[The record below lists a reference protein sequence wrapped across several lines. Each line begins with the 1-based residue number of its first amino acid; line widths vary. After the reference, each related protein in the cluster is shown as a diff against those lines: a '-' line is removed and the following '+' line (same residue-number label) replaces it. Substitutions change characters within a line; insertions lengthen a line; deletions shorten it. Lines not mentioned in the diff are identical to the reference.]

1 MAKRTRGLGYATVA
15 ILNAVDQGHRY
26 GLDMMEATDLPSGTV
41 YPALGRLERRGLVR
55 ARWESDD
62 VARREAR
69 PRRCYYQI
77 TKEGRRVMAEAAA
90 RFASLGDA
98 VNPAPA
104 PENV

>member
-15 ILNAVDQGHRY
+15 ILSAIDQGHRY
-26 GLDMMEATDLPSGTV
+26 GLDMMEATELPSGTV

-69 PRRCYYQI
+69 PRRRYYQI
-77 TKEGRRVMAEAAA
+77 TKDGKSAMAEAAH

-98 VNPAPA
+98 VNPVSVPKNA
-104 PENV
+104 